1 MRRETIARYLYS
13 FFLLSAVFLNSFS
26 AGAETVSRPGK
37 NGLNIDAVSV
47 AELQKLY
54 TESGYDEYIPLET
67 HKVPA
72 IFLKN
77 FPEDYDRIKDDNL
90 RNGLFIR
97 ILSPLA
103 LKVNEAIL
111 AERAQLEK
119 IITDFDKNAELSPAQ
134 TQWVEQAA
142 KKYDVFTRLKG
153 YRRYKLLLGELRYR
167 IDALPPSVLIAVS
180 AIETNWGQSRI
191 VKEGRSLY
199 KELVWYSDEG
209 LKPEG
214 ETEDP
219 NYRIKIFPS
228 LYDSMYSFAL
238 KINSNVNF
246 EDFRSFR
253 KEQRYRRQLLDGRS
267 TAYTFFLLSPLPNYI
282 GLLDYTITFY
292 ELVTID
298 ASELNYN
305 FQKQPRKN
313 NDSPE
318 ES

>member
-1 MRRETIARYLYS
+1 MYS
-13 FFLLSAVFLNSFS
+13 FFLLWAIFLNSLP
-26 AGAETVSRPGK
+26 AGAETVLRPGK
-37 NGLNIDAVSV
+37 HGLNIDTIDVDS
-47 AELQKLY
+47 LRKLFAQN
-54 TESGYDEYIPLET
+54 GYNEYIPLDT
-67 HKVPA
+67 HEIPA

-77 FPEDYDRIKDDNL
+77 FPEDYNRIKDDNL
-90 RNGLFIR
+90 RNSLFIR

-103 LKVNEAIL
+103 LKVNETIL
-111 AERAQLEK
+111 NERSRLEK
-119 IITDFDKNAELSPAQ
+119 IIADFDKNAELSSAQ
-134 TQWVEQAA
+134 TQWVEQTA

-167 IDALPPSVLIAVS
+167 IDALPPSVLIAAA
-180 AIETNWGQSRI
+180 AIETDWGQSRI

-199 KELVWYSDEG
+199 KELVWYSNKG

-298 ASELNYN
+298 ASKLNYD
-305 FQKQPRKN
+305 FLEKSALKD
-313 NDSPE
+313 DSSE
-318 ES
+318 GS